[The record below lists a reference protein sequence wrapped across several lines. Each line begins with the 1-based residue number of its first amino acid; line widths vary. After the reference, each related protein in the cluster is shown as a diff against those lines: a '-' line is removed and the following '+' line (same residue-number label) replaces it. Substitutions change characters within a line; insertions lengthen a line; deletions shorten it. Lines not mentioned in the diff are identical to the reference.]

1 MRLVYND
8 NRQTAVLY
16 FVRNSIYAYWRNVDD
31 VVDRVQSGWLRRQTN
46 TTFVGGKMTDITL
59 VHKCNILIRRHDSTD
74 DKALKEQYL
83 RQAEEIVKQLEEK
96 E

>member
-1 MRLVYND
+1 
-8 NRQTAVLY
+8 
-16 FVRNSIYAYWRNVDD
+16 
-31 VVDRVQSGWLRRQTN
+31 
-46 TTFVGGKMTDITL
+46 MTDITL